1 MLIEE
6 FQEYLIKELQNRLDK
21 NYKIDSYTDEN
32 NYILIIGNKNN
43 LIKSTFYIEPY
54 FRLYKKVNSL
64 EPIFLDI
71 TEKIVSMEK
80 IQKKVE
86 PNLNLT
92 NYEQIKESIFFRL
105 VNTQKNIELLQSVP
119 SISFLDLS
127 IIFYIEIQTQV
138 GSVTILIKN
147 DLATI
152 LKISKAQLYKDA
164 LNNLQ
169 TFKPCRIK
177 NLSDV
182 VFETETE
189 TVPSEISDFLV
200 MTNAYNK
207 YGASCILYP
216 DALKRIAEK
225 LKKDIFII
233 PSSIHEVLVTVNQNI
248 KVQDLAKMLHE
259 VNIEELAPEEQLS
272 FHIYKYS
279 IKDDSISIAY

>member
-43 LIKSTFYIEPY
+43 LIKSTCYIEPY

-71 TEKIVSMEK
+71 TEKIAFMEK

-86 PNLNLT
+86 PDLM

-105 VNTQKNIELLQSVP
+105 VNTQKNIELLQHVPSVP
-119 SISFLDLS
+119 FLDLS
-127 IIFYIEIQTQV
+127 IVFYIEIQSSI
-138 GSVTILIKN
+138 GSATILIKN
-147 DLATI
+147 DLASI

>member
-43 LIKSTFYIEPY
+43 LIKSTCYIEPY

-71 TEKIVSMEK
+71 TEKIAFMEK

-86 PNLNLT
+86 PDLM

-105 VNTQKNIELLQSVP
+105 VNTQKNIELLQHVPSVP
-119 SISFLDLS
+119 FLDLS
-127 IIFYIEIQTQV
+127 IVFYIEIQSSI
-138 GSVTILIKN
+138 GSANILIKN
-147 DLATI
+147 DLASI

-200 MTNAYNK
+200 MTNVYNK

-259 VNIEELAPEEQLS
+259 VNIEELAPDEQLS

>member
-1 MLIEE
+1 MLIRE
-6 FQEYLIKELQNRLDK
+6 FQEQLIEALQKKLGEY
-21 NYKIDSYTDEN
+21 YKINEN
-32 NYILIIGNKNN
+32 NYVLIVEKKDS
-43 LIKSTFYIEPY
+43 LIKSVFYVEEY
-54 FRLYKKVNSL
+54 FMLYKKINNL
-64 EPIFLDI
+64 KPILLDI
-71 TEKIVSMEK
+71 TEKIAFEETM
-80 IQKKVE
+80 QKKIDTQI
-86 PNLNLT
+86 NLNLT
-92 NYEQIKESIFFRL
+92 NYEKIKDSIFFRL
-105 VNTQKNIELLQSVP
+105 IKTQTNTKLLQHVPSVP
-119 SISFLDLS
+119 FLDLS
-127 IIFYIEIQTQV
+127 IVFYIEIQSSI
-138 GSVTILIKN
+138 GSATILIKN
-147 DLATI
+147 DLASI

-207 YGASCILYP
+207 YGASCVLYP